1 VNVKLFSFSPF
12 SRVFSIAWEFLSNL
26 GIFRICT
33 YYNITCQ
40 NVRVGPLPLSQ
51 LFNFSLS
58 SSTIPHQW
66 KQAWIRPIPKV
77 FVPTQL
83 ADFRPI
89 SVTPVLTRIIER
101 TVVQDFS
108 YPTSDNS
115 PESLT
120 FHDQFAFGPTG
131 STTAAII
138 TLFHNITHPLLT
150 NPYVIVIALD
160 FSKAFDTVRH
170 HTLLAKMAQLDIPD
184 HVYNWL
190 VNFFDVHSHQT
201 KYADDM
207 STIKSISASIIQGS
221 AIGPASL
228 GLCCKRIWFTSS
240 HQWQPSV

>member
-1 VNVKLFSFSPF
+1 MKTGLDSSYSKSFCTHSTCRLPAHIGHTSPNKNYRKNRSTGF
-12 SRVFSIAWEFLSNL
+12 LLSDLWQLSWISYLSR
-26 GIFRICT
+26 
-33 YYNITCQ
+33 
-40 NVRVGPLPLSQ
+40 
-51 LFNFSLS
+51 
-58 SSTIPHQW
+58 
-66 KQAWIRPIPKV
+66 
-77 FVPTQL
+77 
-83 ADFRPI
+83 
-89 SVTPVLTRIIER
+89 SVCLR
-101 TVVQDFS
+101 TNRLNHCS
-108 YPTSDNS
+108 YHN
-115 PESLT
+115 
-120 FHDQFAFGPTG
+120 H
-131 STTAAII
+131 
-138 TLFHNITHPLLT
+138 FHNITHMLLT